1 MNSSYHEPLHGEG
14 HRFESGR
21 AHLLSVIYYLIARYF
36 EESIGQLQAQLSE
49 EDKLRKRVEIKIVM

>member
-1 MNSSYHEPLHGEG
+1 
-14 HRFESGR
+14 
-21 AHLLSVIYYLIARYF
+21 VIYYLIARYF